1 MATPNKIVNIEPIAI
16 GTSAANLLNC
26 ALGSLT
32 GPVGFSL
39 TQPWLNIKHIRL
51 NNKTGAAIT
60 VTLYKGATG
69 ASAAGT
75 EFAFAAVSVPANQSL
90 DYNSPGTPFY
100 STDFLTGIA
109 SATGVTM
116 NVEAEVGF
124 L

>member
-1 MATPNKIVNIEPIAI
+1 MATPNKLVNIEPIAI
-16 GTSAANLLNC
+16 GTSVANLLNC
-26 ALGSLT
+26 ALSSLA
-32 GPVGFSL
+32 GPVGFSAS
-39 TQPWLNIKHIRL
+39 QPWLNIKHIRL

-75 EFAFAAVSVPANQSL
+75 EFAFAAVSIPANQSV

-100 STDFLTGIA
+100 STDFLTGVA

-116 NVEAEVGF
+116 NVEAELGF
-124 L
+124 S

>member
-1 MATPNKIVNIEPIAI
+1 MATPNKILNIQPIAVP
-16 GTSAANLLNC
+16 TAAGNLLNC
-26 ALGSLT
+26 NISSLT
-32 GPVGFSL
+32 GPVGFAA

-51 NNKTGAAIT
+51 NNKTAAAIT

-69 ASAAGT
+69 GSAAGT
-75 EFAFAAVSVPANQSL
+75 EFAFSNVSIPAGQSI

-116 NVEAEVGF
+116 NVEAELGF
-124 L
+124 S

>member
-1 MATPNKIVNIEPIAI
+1 MATPNKILNIQPIAI
-16 GTSAANLLNC
+16 PTAAANLLNC
-26 ALGSLT
+26 ALGSLS

-75 EFAFAAVSVPANQSL
+75 EFAFAGVSIPANQSV
-90 DYNSPGTPFY
+90 DYFSPGTPFL
-100 STDFLTGIA
+100 STDFLTGVA

-124 L
+124 T

>member
-1 MATPNKIVNIEPIAI
+1 MATPNKILNIEPIAI
-16 GTSAANLLNC
+16 GTSVANLLNC
-26 ALGSLT
+26 LLSSLGGPT
-32 GPVGFSL
+32 GFTP

-51 NNKTGAAIT
+51 NNKTGAAIN
-60 VTLYKGATG
+60 VTLYKGASG

-75 EFAFAAVSVPANQSL
+75 EFAFANVQVPPNQSV

-109 SATGVTM
+109 TATGVTM
-116 NVEAEVGF
+116 NVEAEIGF

>member
-1 MATPNKIVNIEPIAI
+1 MATPNKIPNIQPIAI
-16 GTSAANLLNC
+16 GTSVSNLLNC
-26 ALGSLT
+26 AVSSLT
-32 GPVGFSL
+32 GPVGFTL

-60 VTLYKGATG
+60 VTLYKGASG

-75 EFAFAAVSVPANQSL
+75 EFAFSAVSIPANSSL

-100 STDFLTGIA
+100 STDFLTGVA

-124 L
+124 S